1 MPRGGKRLIEPL
13 IYEVGPDISPER
25 YQEAIEKIA
34 DWFAQT
40 RNTKEPVAAAKYYVD
55 CCLKGV
61 TPSDGKSKWFAMAMS
76 PLANRIRSA
85 CRFDI
90 ETMQPLV
97 TADEKTKAKKA
108 REKEREKA
116 KKESDK
122 VDANLPEEYRKK
134 LAADATY
141 GEDPLVFFTSAELER
156 RERLKDAYLKD
167 FPQLRSVASES
178 KLDMLLDLTLLL
190 DRIRFRQAKDTKGK
204 TEEFQIQQLT
214 KQIVELEKAL
224 NIHPDQLAK
233 QQKEK
238 EGGTIGEAVRRLEET
253 NAIELRERW
262 LAEELLVL
270 FQMYHTPSP
279 RSNMGGY
286 QLDEV
291 GLFGATRCRT
301 CSCVKCG
308 TKNYAGL
315 GVEEIEEW
323 LKNKGFLKPVVE
335 EPTWDANA
343 DDQGLDE
350 TTLGDAED
358 PADG

>member
-1 MPRGGKRLIEPL
+1 MAHPGRVLREPL
-13 IYEVGPDISPER
+13 VYEVGKDIAPEV
-25 YQEAIEKIA
+25 YQEAIDKIA

-61 TPSDGKSKWFAMAMS
+61 TPSDGKSKWFAMATS

-90 ETMQPLV
+90 DTMQPLI
-97 TADEKTKAKKA
+97 TADEKKKAKKQ
-108 REKEREKA
+108 REKVREKA
-116 KKESDK
+116 KKEAEKIDQ
-122 VDANLPEEYRKK
+122 NLPDEYRKK
-134 LAADATY
+134 LAGDATY
-141 GEDPLVFFTSAELER
+141 GDDPLVFFTSAELER

-178 KLDMLLDLTLLL
+178 KLEMLLDLTLLL
-190 DRIRFRQAKDTKGK
+190 DRIRFRQAKDQKGK
-204 TEEFQIQQLT
+204 TEEYQIQQLT

-238 EGGTIGEAVRRLEET
+238 EGGTIGEAVRRMEEA
-253 NAIELRERW
+253 NPLELRERW

-279 RSNMGGY
+279 RQNMGGY
-286 QLDEV
+286 QIDEV

-301 CSCVKCG
+301 CSCSKCG

-315 GVEEIEEW
+315 KIEEIESW
-323 LKNKGFLKPVVE
+323 LTDKKFLKQITE
-335 EPTWDANA
+335 DTDAG
-343 DDQGLDE
+343 DTGLDE
-350 TTLGDAED
+350 TPTRDASD
-358 PADG
+358 DADG

>member
-1 MPRGGKRLIEPL
+1 MPRGGQLKAMPK
-13 IYEVGPDISPER
+13 IYDVGVDISPET
-25 YQEAIEKIA
+25 YQEAVEKIA
-34 DWFAQT
+34 DWFAKT
-40 RNTKEPVAAAKYYVD
+40 RNTKEPVAAAKYYLD

-61 TPSDGKSKWFAMAMS
+61 IPSDGKSPWFAMATAT
-76 PLANRIRSA
+76 LASRVRSA

-90 ETMQPLV
+90 EKMEPLI
-97 TADEKTKAKKA
+97 TADEKRKERKA
-108 REKEREKA
+108 REKERAKA
-116 KKESDK
+116 RKEAEA
-122 VDANLPEEYRKK
+122 VDTNLPEEYRKK
-134 LAADATY
+134 VATEATY
-141 GEDPLVFFTSAELER
+141 GDDPLVFFTSAELER
-156 RERLKDAYLKD
+156 RVRLKDAYLKD

-190 DRIRFRQAKDTKGK
+190 DRIRFRQAKDQKGK
-204 TEEFQIQQLT
+204 TEEYQIQQLT

-238 EGGTIGEAVRRLEET
+238 EGGTIGEAVRRLEEA
-253 NAIELRERW
+253 NPVELRERW

-279 RSNMGGY
+279 RQNMGGY

-301 CSCVKCG
+301 CSCSKCG

-315 GVEEIEEW
+315 NIEEIEGW
-323 LKNKGFLKPVVE
+323 LSTKGFLKPADVS
-335 EPTWDANA
+335 TDAT
-343 DDQGLDE
+343 DQRLDE
-350 TTLGDAED
+350 TTSGDTED
-358 PADG
+358 TTDG

>member
-1 MPRGGKRLIEPL
+1 MAQQGRVLREPL
-13 IYEVGPDISPER
+13 VYEIGKDISLER

-34 DWFAQT
+34 DWLSQI

-55 CCLKGV
+55 CCMRGV
-61 TPSDGKSKWFAMAMS
+61 TPSDGKSKWFAMATS
-76 PLANRIRSA
+76 TLTNRIRSA

-90 ETMQPLV
+90 DTMTPLV
-97 TADEKTKAKKA
+97 TADEKRKA
-108 REKEREKA
+108 RKEKEKLRSRAKREA
-116 KKESDK
+116 EK
-122 VDANLPEEYRKK
+122 VDKNLPDEYRKK
-134 LAADATY
+134 LATDATY

-156 RERLKDAYLKD
+156 RERLKDAYLKEY
-167 FPQLRSVASES
+167 PQLRSVASES

-190 DRIRFRQAKDTKGK
+190 ERIRFRQAKDQKGK
-204 TEEFQIQQLT
+204 TEEYQIQQLT

-238 EGGTIGEAVRRLEET
+238 EGGTIGEAVRRLEEAT
-253 NAIELRERW
+253 PIELRERW

-279 RSNMGGY
+279 RQNMGGH

-308 TKNYAGL
+308 TRNYAGL
-315 GVEEIEEW
+315 DVEEIEQW
-323 LKNKGFLKPVVE
+323 LTDRKYLKVVTE
-335 EPTWDANA
+335 ESDVTDI
-343 DDQGLDE
+343 GLDE
-350 TTLGDAED
+350 TSSGDAED
-358 PADG
+358 DADG